1 MGSTLTLLLGGP
13 ARLYSA
19 LFGIFLVL
27 AAIFVPYPTFAGLL
41 KWGTLVLLVY
51 IATAFAIRVPWKSVL
66 LGTFIPSI
74 SLSGG
79 YMTSLTALL
88 GTMISPY
95 LFFWQASQEVQEQ
108 KAAPEEQP
116 LKRAPEQAA
125 AQLDPMR
132 TDTRLGMALSNGIAF
147 FIMLDAAAVLHAQGV
162 TDIQTASQ
170 AAALPP
176 LAGAFASLLFSIG
189 IIGTGL
195 LAVPILAGSCA
206 YALAETLNWPIGLDR
221 TFDRARGFYESL
233 SSPAGLWWELR

>member
-1 MGSTLTLLLGGP
+1 M
-13 ARLYSA
+13 
-19 LFGIFLVL
+19 
-27 AAIFVPYPTFAGLL
+27 
-41 KWGTLVLLVY
+41 
-51 IATAFAIRVPWKSVL
+51 TA
-66 LGTFIPSI
+66 
-74 SLSGG
+74 
-79 YMTSLTALL
+79 LTALL
-88 GTMISPY
+88 GTTISPY

-108 KAAPEEQP
+108 KAAPDQQP

-162 TDIQTASQ
+162 TDIQTANQ
-170 AAALPP
+170 AAAALRP
-176 LAGAFASLLFSIG
+176 LAGDFASLLFSIG

-221 TFDRARGFYESL
+221 TFDRARGFYGVLAVSTL
-233 SSPAGLWWELR
+233 VGVALNFTSIDPIKALFWSAVINGVCAAPIMIVMMIMTSNPKITGALRLTMPQRVLGWSSTVVMLAVSVGMIAGL